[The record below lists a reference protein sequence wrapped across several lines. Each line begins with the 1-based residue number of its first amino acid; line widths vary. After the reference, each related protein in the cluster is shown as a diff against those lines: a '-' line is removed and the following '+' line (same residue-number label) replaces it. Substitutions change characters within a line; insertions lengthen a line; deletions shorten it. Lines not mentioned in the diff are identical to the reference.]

1 VTKTFD
7 SVYSVVRQIPKG
19 KVATYATVAKK
30 AKTTP
35 RVVGFALHA
44 NKNPK
49 EIPCHRVIKTDGALA
64 NGYAFGGKE
73 KQKELLQKEGV
84 YFKNP
89 VIVDLLRSDFSFRKS
104 SIKIFRRAGNLK
116 PAAG

>member
-1 VTKTFD
+1 MTKTFD
-7 SVYSVVRQIPKG
+7 SVYSLVRKIPKG
-19 KVATYATVAKK
+19 KVATYASIAKR

-49 EIPCHRVIKTDGALA
+49 EIPCHRVIKTNGTLA

-84 YFKNP
+84 YFKKNT
-89 VIVDLLRSDFSFRKS
+89 VDPQAISF
-104 SIKIFRRAGNLK
+104 
-116 PAAG
+116 